1 MRAARSALTE
11 VKVFIKKLRKG
22 KRERDR
28 DGEADGRKEGRD
40 LVSSI
45 KGRTFINNI

>member
-11 VKVFIKKLRKG
+11 DKVFMKKLRKG